1 MLYHLTFIYVF
12 MIPSCVPAL
21 TIEDNGAVL
30 KAEDLSEFITNDKVL
45 GLGEVMDVL
54 SVIRYKNDMIDKLK
68 LFNDKII
75 NGHCPMID
83 KYSLNVYMNCDV
95 KTDIKI

>member
-12 MIPSCVPAL
+12 MMPSCVPAL

-30 KAEDLSEFITNDKVL
+30 KAEDLSEFIT
-45 GLGEVMDVL
+45 
-54 SVIRYKNDMIDKLK
+54 
-68 LFNDKII
+68 NDKII